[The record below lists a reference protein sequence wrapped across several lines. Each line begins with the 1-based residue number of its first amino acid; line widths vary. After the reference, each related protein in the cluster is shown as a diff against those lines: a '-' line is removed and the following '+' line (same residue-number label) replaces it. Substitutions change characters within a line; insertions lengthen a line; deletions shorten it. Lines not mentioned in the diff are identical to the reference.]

1 MNAEMTPE
9 QELESW
15 TAQRLAYPGWL
26 VLPGNNRQQLVRD
39 FEWSLSRGLAN
50 GLLLGEAPDWPLE
63 KRFDAWFELNWRL
76 ERALYPLPAPWVERM
91 EALLAEAAP
100 FAVLLEQDAAF
111 FGEDARKAVAPI
123 ALRAPWIA
131 LAVAVLRH
139 HREFRHHD
147 AFFAWLNRLPPLA
160 KEWDEIHHQ
169 CAWQEALWHVTFM
182 DDAKA
187 LEIVEAWQ
195 TDRGCDPYW
204 LARKA
209 GLLAQLYRQDDA
221 KLLWHECLRRLQGI
235 ATDRAPFFASSRES
249 AVLEVLLQT
258 RRWGEDFG
266 ENEANGIRDRIR
278 DLTGVHGWEHRGEL
292 GALTKFDVDRREEL
306 EEMEA
311 NTNTIYAEGFA
322 PWKPLEGVQCF
333 RLAEEL
339 GFPPSVFHRFSST
352 RLSIISALTDSLADL
367 GLANDVLAG
376 TSLLRLRSSDIWEK
390 RLDPAHMAA
399 IPDSLL
405 SDLIIA
411 CDNAWRQI
419 ESGPGSDSEMEH
431 RLQFAGHLLRRLM
444 VRMDG
449 AARRD
454 WLIRVMALSGHPA
467 FQQHWRIPLAL
478 RDTINDLAKTIEPE
492 HVAEV
497 LPLTL
502 DFPLPK
508 KDADRDHTFPDPFA
522 RLPRPTQ
529 DISPLPESTYPGI
542 REIIR
547 QSSSSESALYRL
559 IDLARRGLLPEAL
572 KPELAAAIWPQD
584 GSLPD
589 ISHIRPASLL
599 ILPEPAPGHAKQAL
613 ARFFTTTPP
622 TNLASPD
629 LKILPSGKHEWC
641 RDLHYVC
648 KPYRWKDGPFID
660 WSPAEAD
667 AILSLAEDWW
677 RNEGIAIVEKWGLKP
692 RLRNRLYHL
701 KFALARGIAPALSPG
716 SDAGK
721 VRLPK
726 LLEEIEEAGIP
737 VLSVRPSLL
746 RFKIG
751 DASSVTAQLLE
762 GLRAKD
768 MDTVHDAAWGMVLW
782 HEFKTAAK
790 LAAPPHRLMEE
801 MLIFLAARAEGESAT
816 EIVGTIEAILEHSPN
831 DLSTRARE
839 RLDLALDALQMRTRY
854 PEAWH
859 QRDGQRFRHVVEL
872 RRNAVLLASAIHKA
886 KIRESD
892 SVRYWLDT
900 GRTDPLSEV
909 RRALKA

>member
-1 MNAEMTPE
+1 MNAEMTQE

-26 VLPGNNRQQLVRD
+26 VLPKDNRQQLVRN
-39 FEWSLSRGLAN
+39 FEWNLSRGLAHT
-50 GLLLGEAPDWPLE
+50 LLIGEAPDWPLE
-63 KRFDAWFELNWRL
+63 KHFNAWFELNWRL
-76 ERALYPLPAPWVERM
+76 ERALYPLPTPWIERM
-91 EALLAEAAP
+91 EVLLAEAAP
-100 FAVLLEQDAAF
+100 FAVLLEKDAAF
-111 FGEDARKAVAPI
+111 FGEDARKAVAPV

-147 AFFAWLNRLPPLA
+147 AFFAWLGRLSPLGT
-160 KEWDEIHHQ
+160 EWDEIHHQ
-169 CAWQEALWHVTFM
+169 CAWQEALWHITFM
-182 DDAKA
+182 DDAKV
-187 LEIVEAWQ
+187 LKIVEVWQ

-209 GLLAQLYRQDDA
+209 GLLAQLYRHDDA

-235 ATDRAPFFASSRES
+235 TTDRAPFFASSRES

-278 DLTGVHGWEHRGEL
+278 ELTGIHGWEHWSEL
-292 GALTKFDVDRREEL
+292 GALTKFDVDRREKL

-311 NTNTIYAEGFA
+311 NTSTIYMEGHA

-339 GFPPSVFHRFSST
+339 GFPPSVFHGFGSRI
-352 RLSIISALTDSLADL
+352 LSISSALTDSLADL
-367 GLANDVLAG
+367 GLANDTLAG
-376 TSLLRLRSSDIWEK
+376 TSLMRLQSSDIWEK
-390 RLDPAHMAA
+390 RLDSAHMAA
-399 IPDSLL
+399 IPDPLL
-405 SDLIIA
+405 SDLIIT
-411 CDNAWRQI
+411 CDNVWKQTEAGA
-419 ESGPGSDSEMEH
+419 SSDSEMEH
-431 RLQFAGHLLRRLM
+431 RLWFAGRLLRGLL

-449 AARRD
+449 AARRN
-454 WLIRVMALSGHPA
+454 WLIRLMALSKHAA
-467 FQQHWRIPLAL
+467 FQRHWRIPLAL
-478 RDTINDLAKTIEPE
+478 RDTVNDLAKSIETQ
-492 HVAEV
+492 HVNEL
-497 LPLTL
+497 LPLAL
-502 DFPLPK
+502 DFPLP
-508 KDADRDHTFPDPFA
+508 DATGSDENRFPDPLGH
-522 RLPRPTQ
+522 LPHPPQ
-529 DISPLPESTYPGI
+529 GSSSLPESAHPKI
-542 REIIR
+542 RELIR
-547 QSSSSESALYRL
+547 QSSSSQSALHRL
-559 IDLARRGLLPEAL
+559 IDLAQDRLLPEAL

-589 ISHIRPASLL
+589 ITRIQPASLL
-599 ILPEPAPGHAKQAL
+599 ILPEPTPGHTKQVL
-613 ARFFTTTPP
+613 ARFFTTTQPP
-622 TNLASPD
+622 NLASPD
-629 LKILPSGKHEWC
+629 LKSVTIGQHEWYW
-641 RDLHYVC
+641 DLHHVC
-648 KPYRWKDGPFID
+648 KPYRWKDGPFIA

-667 AILSLAEDWW
+667 ALLSLAEGWW
-677 RNEGIAIVEKWGLKP
+677 RSEGIAIVKKWGTDHALG
-692 RLRNRLYHL
+692 NRLYHL

-716 SDAGK
+716 SSAGR

-726 LLEEIEEAGIP
+726 LLDEFEAADIP

-762 GLRAKD
+762 GLRSRDSA
-768 MDTVHDAAWGMVLW
+768 TVHDAAWGMVLW
-782 HEFKTAAK
+782 YEFKTDAK

-854 PEAWH
+854 PDAWH
-859 QRDGQRFRHVVEL
+859 QRDGQRFRNVVKL

-886 KIRESD
+886 KIRESE

-900 GRTDPLSEV
+900 GRTDPLSKV
-909 RRALKA
+909 RQALKE